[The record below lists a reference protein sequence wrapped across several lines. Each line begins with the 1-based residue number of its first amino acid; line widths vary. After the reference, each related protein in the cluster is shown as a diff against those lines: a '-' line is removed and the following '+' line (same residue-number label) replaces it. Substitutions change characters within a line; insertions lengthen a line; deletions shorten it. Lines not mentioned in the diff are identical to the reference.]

1 MQSIFYMEIYKIMI
15 VKIISPE
22 DEQAYMLDNDIDIR
36 HMLIEYANSYDGKE
50 DLQKYLNYMFEKFT
64 KCNSDFSHYRIFAGA
79 DVCVLINETEKKVYN
94 IHFHETKGNCVDKF
108 TQHILSNDI
117 STINYLFLYIKD
129 RERLRSIEN
138 EYHSSV
144 LFEQDFSDM
153 THIKETAQ
161 SIIDKINKFQE
172 QITLADYTK
181 L

>member
-36 HMLIEYANSYDGKE
+36 HLLIEYANSYDGKE

-64 KCNSDFSHYRIFAGA
+64 KCNSDFSNYRLFVGKN
-79 DVCVLINETEKKVYN
+79 VCVLINETEKKVYN
-94 IHFHETKGNCVDKF
+94 IHFHKIKGNCVDKF
-108 TQHILSNDI
+108 TQHILGNDI

>member
-1 MQSIFYMEIYKIMI
+1 
-15 VKIISPE
+15 
-22 DEQAYMLDNDIDIR
+22 MLDNDIDIR

-64 KCNSDFSHYRIFAGA
+64 KCNSDFSHYRIFVGT

-94 IHFHETKGNCVDKF
+94 IYFYETKGNCVDKF
-108 TQHILSNDI
+108 TQHILGNDI

-129 RERLRSIEN
+129 KEHLRSIEN

-144 LFEQDFSDM
+144 LFEHDFSDM
-153 THIKETAQ
+153 TRIKETAQ

>member
-1 MQSIFYMEIYKIMI
+1 ME
-15 VKIISPE
+15 
-22 DEQAYMLDNDIDIR
+22 D
-36 HMLIEYANSYDGKE
+36 
-50 DLQKYLNYMFEKFT
+50 
-64 KCNSDFSHYRIFAGA
+64 
-79 DVCVLINETEKKVYN
+79 
-94 IHFHETKGNCVDKF
+94 
-108 TQHILSNDI
+108 DI

-129 RERLRSIEN
+129 REYLRSIEN

-153 THIKETAQ
+153 TRIKETAQ

>member
-1 MQSIFYMEIYKIMI
+1 MI
-15 VKIISPE
+15 VKIISSKGK
-22 DEQAYMLDNDIDIR
+22 QAYMLDNEVDVR
-36 HMLIEYANSYDGKE
+36 HMLIEYAHNYDEKE

-64 KCNSDFSHYRIFAGA
+64 KCSSDFSHYRVFVGKN
-79 DVCVLINETEKKVYN
+79 VCVLINETEKKIYN
-94 IHFHETKGNCVDKF
+94 IHFHEIKGNCVDRF
-108 TQHILSNDI
+108 TQHILGDDI

-129 RERLRSIEN
+129 REYLRSIEN
-138 EYHSSV
+138 EYHSSI

-153 THIKETAQ
+153 TRIKETAQ